1 MIDADE
7 VVTIDEL
14 TTALKVFNDAAKL
27 GMPISRVEAD
37 NVQELI
43 FELRMRKAIREE
55 VLRIA
60 EEMADEEEAA
70 AAQADDERQRLLAER
85 IMNDTN
91 ASAFYIPH
99 SGKGL
104 FG

>member
-1 MIDADE
+1 MINADE

-14 TTALKVFNDAAKL
+14 TTALRVFNDAAKL
-27 GMPISRVEAD
+27 GMPISRGEAD

-43 FELRMRKAIREE
+43 FELRIRKAIREE
-55 VLRIA
+55 ILRIA

-70 AAQADDERQRLLAER
+70 AAHADDERQRWLAGR
-85 IMNDTN
+85 IMNDPD
-91 ASAFYIPH
+91 ASAFYTPH